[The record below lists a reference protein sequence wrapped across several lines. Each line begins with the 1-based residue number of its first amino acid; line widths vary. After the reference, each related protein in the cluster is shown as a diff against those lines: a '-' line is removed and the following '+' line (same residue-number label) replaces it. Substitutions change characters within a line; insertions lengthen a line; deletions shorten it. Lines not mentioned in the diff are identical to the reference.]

1 MADTLISDPQPPELM
16 FTVTR
21 ALEEAL
27 FQHFICQKLEIAY
40 AIHKP
45 IPFFE
50 DLRDKFFITE
60 RIYKHLSPPAADQ
73 SFSRLMSGLRGWFL
87 SCAIRSSGE
96 HCLWDSSSRIHI
108 IRYGLFMRIW
118 GLYPIGLLLPQE
130 LSVVLPSRADID
142 CGRAPTSSFGLRIM

>member
-60 RIYKHLSPPAADQ
+60 RIYKESLEACQNLVP
-73 SFSRLMSGLRGWFL
+73 
-87 SCAIRSSGE
+87 
-96 HCLWDSSSRIHI
+96 
-108 IRYGLFMRIW
+108 
-118 GLYPIGLLLPQE
+118 
-130 LSVVLPSRADID
+130 VSRAVHNILTQLERTFDLSFLMTLFSPID
-142 CGRAPTSSFGLRIM
+142 LREYPNLMTVLRSFKRGNEVP

>member
-60 RIYKHLSPPAADQ
+60 RIYKLN
-73 SFSRLMSGLRGWFL
+73 
-87 SCAIRSSGE
+87 C
-96 HCLWDSSSRIHI
+96 
-108 IRYGLFMRIW
+108 
-118 GLYPIGLLLPQE
+118 
-130 LSVVLPSRADID
+130 SRAQ
-142 CGRAPTSSFGLRIM
+142 TSTG